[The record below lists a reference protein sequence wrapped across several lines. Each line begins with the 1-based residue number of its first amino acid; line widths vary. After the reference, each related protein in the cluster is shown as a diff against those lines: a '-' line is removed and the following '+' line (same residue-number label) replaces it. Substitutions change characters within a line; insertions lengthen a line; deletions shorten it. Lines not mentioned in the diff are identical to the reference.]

1 MSEKMNEKKNYGTA
15 YGAARKAYEGSVG
28 IRAVERAGYNP
39 NIKGIIHEI
48 MYADAQNACLDNLA
62 TGTKAALTKS
72 TTAVRDDVVLMRG
85 GVVAGRAQLKD
96 TPKAISKTL
105 DQVSCG
111 KYRGTKLIGTKET
124 TAAYTKVVENAAEK
138 GKVIT
143 QKMTSSGI
151 SSTDTGRIASE
162 SIGKKAAES
171 LTPKAVGKLAGSSGL
186 VGAAISGG
194 IEAVSAGIDL
204 ANGEIDGEEFVGR
217 VAQETVGGGLSAA
230 GGTAA
235 ASVAA
240 AGAAAVLAGTAAPV
254 WIPAAI
260 AFGTAVTV
268 GSVIKNIWDSIW
280 D

>member
-1 MSEKMNEKKNYGTA
+1 MSEKKNYGTD
-15 YGAARKAYEGSVG
+15 YAAVRKAYEGSVG
-28 IRAVERAGYNP
+28 VRAVKRVGNNP
-39 NIKGIIHEI
+39 NLKGINHEI
-48 MYADAQNACLDNLA
+48 MYADAQNVRLDNLM
-62 TGTKAALTKS
+62 TGTKAVLTKS

-85 GVVAGRAQLKD
+85 GRVVGRAQLKD
-96 TPKAISKTL
+96 TPNAISKTL
-105 DQVSCG
+105 SQVSDG
-111 KYRGTKLIGTKET
+111 KYCGTNLIGTKET
-124 TAAYTKVVENAAEK
+124 TAAFLKAVENKAES
-138 GKVIT
+138 GKTIT

-151 SSTDTGRIASE
+151 SSTDTGRIATE
-162 SIGKKAAES
+162 TIGKKAVGG

-194 IEAVSAGIDL
+194 VEAVSAGIDL
-204 ANGEIDGEEFVGR
+204 ANDEIDGEEFVGR
-217 VAQETVGGGLSAA
+217 VAKETVGGGLSAA

-240 AGAAAVLAGTAAPV
+240 AGAATILAGTAAPV

-268 GSVIKNIWDSIW
+268 GSFIKNIWDSIW